1 MAKSS
6 TSMIGRGAK
15 PILVGA
21 ESRVVTK
28 LALDEEEE
36 EHQVF
41 EKAGQLSDL
50 LSSLDSIA

>member
-1 MAKSS
+1 
-6 TSMIGRGAK
+6 MIGRGAK

>member
-36 EHQVF
+36 HQVF
-41 EKAGQLSDL
+41 EKVGQLSDL
-50 LSSLDSIA
+50 L